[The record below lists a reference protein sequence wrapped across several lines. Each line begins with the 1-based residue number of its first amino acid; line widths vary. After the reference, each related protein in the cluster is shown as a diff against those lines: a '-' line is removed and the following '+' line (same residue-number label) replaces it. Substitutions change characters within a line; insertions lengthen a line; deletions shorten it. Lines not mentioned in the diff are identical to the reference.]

1 MSDADLAAPELYRKY
16 RPTELSA
23 VVGQPEVCRD
33 IGNFVKAKRFPHFS
47 LFSGPSGCGKTT
59 LARIVADL
67 IGCVGA
73 DFAEING
80 SSSRGVDTIREI
92 QKLMSLSPIAGRCR
106 IWYVDEC
113 HALTKDAQNAALK
126 MLEDTPKHVYFI
138 FATTEPNKL
147 LKTII
152 TRGHEFKIKLIE
164 NNTMAAMVKTIYEK
178 ETELELNE
186 DVAEAIVNAAEGSAR
201 KALVLLNGVVG
212 LTPAQ
217 QEAAITGPAFKAD
230 AFEIARALHNPKT
243 TWPDMAKILQ
253 GATLKDQEEGLRR
266 MVLAY
271 AKSILIKSANGR
283 ASNVIWAFKNN
294 FFDSGEAGFVNA
306 CYEVICPPK

>member
-1 MSDADLAAPELYRKY
+1 MSSDTEAPELYRKY
-16 RPTELSA
+16 RPTTLEA

-33 IGNFVKAKRFPHFS
+33 IGNFVKSKRFPHFT

-59 LARIVADL
+59 LARIVQDL

-113 HALTKDAQNAALK
+113 HALTKDAQNATLK

-138 FATTEPNKL
+138 FATTDPGKL
-147 LKTII
+147 LKTIV
-152 TRGHEFKIKLIE
+152 TRAHEFKIKLVDP
-164 NNTMAAMVKTIYEK
+164 MAMAEMLANIYAK
-178 ETELELNE
+178 ETDLELNS
-186 DVAEAIVNAAEGSAR
+186 DVNEAIVNAAEGSAR
-201 KALVLLNGVVG
+201 KALVLLNAVVG
-212 LTPAQ
+212 LSPAQ
-217 QEAAITGPAFKAD
+217 QEAAIASPAFKAD
-230 AFEIARALHNPKT
+230 SFEIARALCNANT
-243 TWPDMAKILQ
+243 TWGTLSKILQ
-253 GATLKDQEEGLRR
+253 GATLKDQEESLRR
-266 MVLAY
+266 MVLSY
-271 AKSILIKSANGR
+271 AKAILIKKQDNR
-283 ASNVIWAFKNN
+283 ASAVIWAFRNN